1 MIKRAALLLA
11 LAAAAARPTLAQ
23 SCSPELF
30 VAAAR
35 YAVAI
40 DPYTI
45 AVGQFNGDGIP
56 DLAAAGASFG
66 TSGLVVL
73 PGNGD
78 GSFGTPI
85 PTDVSD
91 IAHMAAA
98 DFNGDGFTDIALD
111 VGEHHIMVF
120 ISNGDG
126 TFQPGVEVGAVQ
138 FPSGMQAAALTPGG
152 PVDLVLPGDSGAIYV
167 IPGNGDGTF
176 GAPIESSAT
185 SGDIAVGDL
194 NGDGNLDVIGTANGA
209 ILVSLG
215 HGDRT
220 FEPPMSFP
228 VAPSLGSIAIGDVD
242 GDGHAD
248 VGVTIDDYAEV
259 VGGFV
264 GILKG
269 NGDGTLQAAV
279 ETPVGQGPRSLSFA
293 DLDGDGALDAVV
305 QADGFVI
312 VLRGANSLVFAS
324 LTAYIADGAAD
335 FGGAWALAVADL
347 DGDGVPDVATANR
360 SVSTLGVLLGQGD
373 GTLKAATGLGV
384 HNEYGAS
391 DFAVGDLDG
400 DALGDLVVVGGGVR
414 IFHGRGRGTFAAPE
428 MILGQNDNPQGAA
441 TGDFDGDGRL
451 DLAVSVASF
460 DLGSGVAMFLQQPDG
475 TLSPPVVYSG
485 QGLATGR
492 LVPADY
498 DGNGTLDVASLNG
511 LGSGSANLAFLP
523 GDGHGALGTPAFTS
537 VAGFPQKMVAGD
549 FNGDGKADLA
559 TIEGTFQTSN
569 GVLRILLSNGD
580 GTFSDHADYA
590 LDSQPYDVVTGN
602 VSGNASPDII
612 VADGAGGSLLFT
624 GIGDGT
630 FQAPVALA
638 VGDFPLGA
646 AIADFDGDG
655 QNDVVIANSPAYQIG
670 QANLLAGIPGGFAPP
685 VPFSISGVPILSQ
698 PFALEGTAPG
708 MAFLASPSQTG
719 LFTFLSN
726 SRLTALALGASP
738 VIGQPAVLHASA
750 SGYGPVTYQWRKGG
764 VPLSDGGT
772 ISGVH
777 AATLTIDPVS
787 FADAGSYD
795 VLVTDSCTSAGSNA
809 VTLSVEFADV
819 PVSSPFHADILTIAT
834 EGITGGCGGGNYC
847 PTSPVRRDQMAVF
860 LLKSEHGSAYTP
872 PGCSGV
878 FADVA
883 CPGTFTDWVEQLAAE
898 GVTSGCGGGNYCPGQ
913 SVTRAQMAIFLLKT
927 SQGSSYTPPTAVGI
941 FGDVPVGSFGADF
954 IEDLYNRGIT
964 GGCQLSP
971 LLYCP
976 GKAVLR
982 QQMATFLVRT
992 FSP

>member
-30 VAAAR
+30 VTAAR

-40 DPYTI
+40 NPYTI
-45 AVGQFNGDGIP
+45 AVGQFDGDGIP

-78 GSFGTPI
+78 GTFGTPI

-111 VGEHHIMVF
+111 VAEHHIMVF

-185 SGDIAVGDL
+185 SGDIVVGDL
-194 NGDGNLDVIGTANGA
+194 NGDGNLDVVGTDNGA

-220 FEPPMSFP
+220 FDPPMSFP

-248 VGVTIDDYAEV
+248 VGVAIDDYAEV
-259 VGGFV
+259 TGGFV

-279 ETPVGQGPRSLSFA
+279 ETPVGQSPRSLSFA

-305 QADGFVI
+305 EADGFVI
-312 VLRGANSLVFAS
+312 VLRGTNTLVFAS
-324 LTAYIADGAAD
+324 LTAYIADD
-335 FGGAWALAVADL
+335 GGVWAIAVEDL
-347 DGDGVPDVATANR
+347 DGDGVRDVATANR
-360 SVSTLGVLLGQGD
+360 GLSTLGVLLGQGD
-373 GTLKAATGLGV
+373 GSLKAATGLGV
-384 HNEYGAS
+384 HTEYGAF

-400 DALGDLVVVGGGVR
+400 DALGDLIVVGGGVR

-428 MILGQNDNPQGAA
+428 LILEQDDNPQGAA

-451 DLAVSVASF
+451 DLAVSVSSF
-460 DLGSGVAMFLQQPDG
+460 DLGSGVAMLLQRPDG
-475 TLSPPVVYSG
+475 SLSPPIVYSG
-485 QGLATGR
+485 QGLAAGP

-511 LGSGSANLAFLP
+511 LGSGSVNLAFLP
-523 GDGHGALGTPAFTS
+523 GDGHGALGAPSFTS
-537 VAGFPQKMVAGD
+537 VSGFPQKMVAGD
-549 FNGDGKADLA
+549 FDGDGKADLA

-569 GVLRILLSNGD
+569 GVMRILLSNGD
-580 GTFSDHADYA
+580 GTFSDHADYDLA
-590 LDSQPYDVVTGN
+590 SLPYDVATGS
-602 VSGNASPDII
+602 VSGSGALDII

-624 GIGDGT
+624 GNGDGT
-630 FQAPVALA
+630 FQAPVTLA
-638 VGDFPLGA
+638 VDDFPLGA

-655 QNDVVIANSPAYQIG
+655 QNDVVITNTPAYQIG
-670 QANLLAGIPGGFAPP
+670 QANLLVGIPGGFAPP
-685 VPFSISGVPILSQ
+685 VPFSLSGLPRVGQ

-708 MAFLASPSQTG
+708 MVFLAPAAPTA
-719 LFTFLSN
+719 LFTFLAN
-726 SRLTALALGASP
+726 SRLTALALGGSA
-738 VIGQPAVLHASA
+738 VVGQPAVLHASA

-777 AATLTIDPVS
+777 TATLTIDPVS
-787 FADAGSYD
+787 FSDAGSYD
-795 VLVTDSCTSAGSNA
+795 VLVTDSCASTSSNSA
-809 VTLSVEFADV
+809 ALSVEFADV
-819 PVSSPFHADILTIAT
+819 PASSPFHDDILSIAT

-860 LLKSEHGSAYTP
+860 LLKSEHGSAYVP
-872 PGCSGV
+872 PGCTGA

-883 CPGTFTDWVEQLAAE
+883 CPGPFTDWVEQLAAE
-898 GVTSGCGGGNYCPGQ
+898 GVTGGCGGGNYCPSQ

-954 IEDLYNRGIT
+954 IEDLYNKAIT

-976 GKAVLR
+976 GNAVLR